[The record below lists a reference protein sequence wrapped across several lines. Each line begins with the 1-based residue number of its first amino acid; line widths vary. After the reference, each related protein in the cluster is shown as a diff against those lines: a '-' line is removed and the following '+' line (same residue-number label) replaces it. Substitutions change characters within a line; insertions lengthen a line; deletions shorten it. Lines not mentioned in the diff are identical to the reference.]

1 MPSLVRRTL
10 REYRRAVIGWAVG
23 VAAFVAIYVGYYAQ
37 IKNNPTLLKQD
48 SVPKGMRDFIGVAD
62 FTSAVGY
69 LEGSVYGLL
78 GPLLLIMF
86 AAILGT
92 RGVAGP
98 EESGVLDLLM
108 SNPIGRRRF
117 VVERFS
123 AFAALVIAVCL
134 VPWVLVLIY
143 DNSLNMGISAA
154 NVSAASLG
162 LMLLALC
169 FGTLAFAVG
178 AATGNRSTAL
188 AVTGAAAVVSYL
200 IRSLGNISGAIRPL
214 RWISPFHYYLG
225 GNPLQSG
232 FQVGYLLVLVVI
244 VAALA
249 VVGLFTFERR
259 DLGV

>member
-23 VAAFVAIYVGYYAQ
+23 IGAFVAIYTGYYAQ
-37 IKNNPTLLKQD
+37 IKNNPNLLKPD
-48 SVPKGMRDFIGVAD
+48 SVPKGMRDFMGVAD

-86 AAILGT
+86 AAMLGT

-98 EESGVLDLLM
+98 EENGVLDLLM
-108 SNPIGRRRF
+108 CNPIGRRRF
-117 VVERFS
+117 IVERFS
-123 AFAALVIAVCL
+123 AFAVLVIGVCL
-134 VPWVLVLIY
+134 LPWILVLIY
-143 DNSLNMGISAA
+143 DNSLDMGISGV
-154 NVSAASLG
+154 NVSATSLG

-178 AATGNRSTAL
+178 AATGSRSMAL
-188 AVTGAAAVVSYL
+188 AVTGTAAVVSYL
-200 IRSLGNISGAIRPL
+200 IRSLGNVSGSIRPL
-214 RWISPFHYYLG
+214 RWISPFYYYLG
-225 GNPLQSG
+225 GNPLQNG

-244 VAALA
+244 VAVLA
-249 VVGLFTFERR
+249 VLGMVTFERR